1 MNSFLTDNAG
11 VIVNNK
17 GEMKGNIIANILPL
31 TMYKIFNNV
40 FFQGGKMFEESQ
52 ITEVIPQIKFQEAS
66 KKEFQA
72 STVEPGRI
80 CSL

>member
-31 TMYKIFNNV
+31 TMYKIYNNV

-52 ITEVIPQIKFQEAS
+52 ITEK
-66 KKEFQA
+66 
-72 STVEPGRI
+72 
-80 CSL
+80 L